1 MTGANPGN
9 ERCFANANGMQ
20 TAWLLATLIA

>member
-1 MTGANPGN
+1 MTGANQGN

-20 TAWLLATLIA
+20 MAWHLAILIA